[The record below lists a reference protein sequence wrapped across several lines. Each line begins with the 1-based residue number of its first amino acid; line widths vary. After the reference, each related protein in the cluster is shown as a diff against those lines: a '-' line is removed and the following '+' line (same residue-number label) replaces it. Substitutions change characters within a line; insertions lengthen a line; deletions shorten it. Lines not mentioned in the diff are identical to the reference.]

1 VVIDVKPTETV
12 SASVPDSQ
20 TSAAIDANHG
30 PTDAQAEEIEAV
42 VLEQVAKLVARTSAM
57 AAWGPAE
64 EWARRKFTGAHLH
77 YCLTELAKAK
87 AQAQAASDDPARAA
101 LDAAK
106 AAAAA

>member
-1 VVIDVKPTETV
+1 M
-12 SASVPDSQ
+12 
-20 TSAAIDANHG
+20 
-30 PTDAQAEEIEAV
+30 
-42 VLEQVAKLVARTSAM
+42 ARTSAM

-87 AQAQAASDDPARAA
+87 NAAENSDPARAA